1 MVDFARTRYEYD
13 ERSEIDPD
21 APQHRTDMLSEDQG
35 PDIIKDA
42 AMIRMQKLAQKIY
55 DTTPGINTR
64 KSPFLLV

>member
-1 MVDFARTRYEYD
+1 
-13 ERSEIDPD
+13 
-21 APQHRTDMLSEDQG
+21 MLSEDQG

-64 KSPFLLV
+64 KSFFDILWVPLLLVCSILTLQIEYQISQKSSPKF